1 MAVSSRHVLSPMQPT
16 FKLGG
21 PNGNE
26 DNDGGTSSMINEATA
41 SLLHASLDIH
51 LPRGPSVHS
60 SSRPGMGRPRS
71 SSRNLQ
77 WSRGSVEDLRAVD
90 RSASPVIDRDDSN
103 PRKLGN
109 GKWKEVSGA
118 SYASGMVGSSGEHPF
133 AHTTALL
140 RRTHSADLLER
151 DGGPPSEDD
160 FSSDDE
166 IFRPRPPSIA
176 STNSQRS
183 SVSSPPS
190 LLCIPMPHSQADARW
205 SNTPQRIGV
214 LLEDCTNRENHAFAR
229 DVRITGFHPVG
240 SQNAGG
246 FVVFEIEIV
255 TPQGT
260 LIKLNKRYSAFVR
273 LRADLVREYPHFRG
287 WVPRLP
293 PKNSLGESEN
303 TKVLYLLILTQ
314 LEPVFNTLLSLAKY
328 RPSFLDRRRAQLAYW
343 LTTILLHPEA
353 GRCALV
359 RQWVLE

>member
-1 MAVSSRHVLSPMQPT
+1 MAVSSCHLLQPMQPS

-21 PNGNE
+21 SE
-26 DNDGGTSSMINEATA
+26 DETSSMINEATA

-51 LPRGPSVHS
+51 LPRGPSLHTT
-60 SSRPGMGRPRS
+60 SRPGMGRPRS

-90 RSASPVIDRDDSN
+90 HSAGLAIDHDDPISGATSA
-103 PRKLGN
+103 KYGD
-109 GKWKEVSGA
+109 GKGSSGA
-118 SYASGMVGSSGEHPF
+118 SYASGMVASSGGNPF

-151 DGGPPSEDD
+151 DGGPPSEDE

-183 SVSSPPS
+183 S
-190 LLCIPMPHSQADARW
+190 
-205 SNTPQRIGV
+205 RIGV
-214 LLEDCTNRENHAFAR
+214 LLEDCSNRENHAFAR

-246 FVVFEIEIV
+246 FVVFEIEI
-255 TPQGT
+255 GT

-273 LRADLVREYPHFRG
+273 LRADLVREFPHFRG

-293 PKNSLGESEN
+293 PKN
-303 TKVLYLLILTQ
+303 
-314 LEPVFNTLLSLAKY
+314 SLAKY

-359 RQWVLE
+359 RQWVLD

>member
-21 PNGNE
+21 PNGNDE
-26 DNDGGTSSMINEATA
+26 DDGGTSSMINEATA

-51 LPRGPSVHS
+51 LPRGLSVHS

-109 GKWKEVSGA
+109 GRWKEVSGA

-151 DGGPPSEDD
+151 DGEPPSEDD

-183 SVSSPPS
+183 S
-190 LLCIPMPHSQADARW
+190 
-205 SNTPQRIGV
+205 RIGV
-214 LLEDCTNRENHAFAR
+214 LLEDCTNWENHAFAR

-246 FVVFEIEIV
+246 FVVFEIEIF

-293 PKNSLGESEN
+293 PKNSL
-303 TKVLYLLILTQ
+303 
-314 LEPVFNTLLSLAKY
+314 AKY